1 MGPLGT
7 RRALVGGTASP
18 IRVADFPEIPMRLAS
33 YFRTTL
39 RSAVALAT
47 LGTAAHAQSR
57 ASALPSGK
65 AFDFTPYVGYMVF
78 GSLMDGPFGTSI
90 GNAPAPVFG
99 AQLGMRLAP
108 NISLVGNVAAASSD
122 IKAGIPL
129 LGGLSVAHSNLLLY
143 DGGLQLDVPRM
154 TIAGTSMSPFIQAGA
169 GAMRYEISQSFLSTN
184 ATNFAGNVGVG
195 ADVALGKNVG
205 MRLMAKDYIGKFDI
219 KDATFIDYQAKTANN
234 VAFSAGLKLSF

>member
-1 MGPLGT
+1 
-7 RRALVGGTASP
+7 
-18 IRVADFPEIPMRLAS
+18 MRLHS
-33 YFRTTL
+33 YLRTSL
-39 RSAVALAT
+39 RSALALVT

-57 ASALPSGK
+57 ANSLPSGK

-78 GSLMDGPFGTSI
+78 GSILDGPFGTSI
-90 GNAPAPVFG
+90 GSAPAPVFG

-129 LGGLSVAHSNLLLY
+129 IGGLSVAHSNMLLY
-143 DGGLQLDVPRM
+143 DGGLQLDVPQM
-154 TIAGTSMSPFIQAGA
+154 TIAGTTTSPFIQAGA

-184 ATNFAGNVGVG
+184 ATNFAGNIGVG
-195 ADVALGKNVG
+195 ADVALGRNVG

-219 KDATFIDYQAKTANN
+219 KDATFIDYEGKTANN
-234 VAFSAGLKLSF
+234 LAFSAGLKLSF

>member
-1 MGPLGT
+1 
-7 RRALVGGTASP
+7 
-18 IRVADFPEIPMRLAS
+18 MRLPSLFHA
-33 YFRTTL
+33 TL
-39 RSAVALAT
+39 RSTLALAT
-47 LGTAAHAQSR
+47 LATAAHAQSR
-57 ASALPSGK
+57 ASAVKTGK

-78 GSLMDGPFGTSI
+78 GSLMDGPLGTSI

-99 AQLGMRLAP
+99 AQLGMHLAP
-108 NISLVGNVAAASSD
+108 NVSIVGNVAAASSD

-129 LGGLSVAHSNLLLY
+129 IGGLSVAHSNMLLY
-143 DGGLQLDVPRM
+143 DGGLQLDVPVM
-154 TIAGTSMSPFIQAGA
+154 TIAGTTMSPFLQAGA

>member
-1 MGPLGT
+1 
-7 RRALVGGTASP
+7 
-18 IRVADFPEIPMRLAS
+18 MRLTS
-33 YFRTTL
+33 YVRTTL

-47 LGTAAHAQSR
+47 LGTVAHAQSR
-57 ASALPSGK
+57 ASTLPSGK

-129 LGGLSVAHSNLLLY
+129 LGGLSVAHSNMLLY

-169 GAMRYEISQSFLSTN
+169 GAMRYEISQSFLSTT
-184 ATNFAGNVGVG
+184 ATNFAGNLGLG
-195 ADVALGKNVG
+195 ADVTLSRNVG
-205 MRLMAKDYIGKFDI
+205 MRLMAKDYIGKFDF
-219 KDATFIDYQAKTANN
+219 KDATFIDYEGKTANN
-234 VAFSAGLKLSF
+234 VAFSAGLRLSF

>member
-7 RRALVGGTASP
+7 GRALVGGTASP
-18 IRVADFPEIPMRLAS
+18 IRVADFPESPMRLAS
-33 YFRTTL
+33 YFLTTL
-39 RSAVALAT
+39 RSAIALAT
-47 LGTAAHAQSR
+47 LGIAAHAQSR

-129 LGGLSVAHSNLLLY
+129 LGGLSVAHSNMLLY

-169 GAMRYEISQSFLSTN
+169 GAMRYEISQSYLSTT
-184 ATNFAGNVGVG
+184 ATNFAGNLGLG
-195 ADVALGKNVG
+195 ADVTLSRNVG
-205 MRLMAKDYIGKFDI
+205 MRLMAKDYIGKFDF
-219 KDATFIDYQAKTANN
+219 KDATFIDYEGKTANN
-234 VAFSAGLKLSF
+234 VAFSAGLRLSF